1 MTKVFLS
8 ARCRWRRFP
17 ASVRYVLPLFLA
29 DRYDARYLVL
39 DDTRPRTT
47 DALYAA
53 QIPHPPL
60 KLRLASGPGGW
71 QLYEIAR

>member
-17 ASVRYVLPLFLA
+17 SVRYVLPLFLA

-47 DALYAA
+47 DVLYAA
-53 QIPHPPL
+53 QILHPLL
-60 KLRLASGPGGW
+60 KLRLTSRPGGW
-71 QLYEIAR
+71 QPYEIAR